1 MASGGMGCKWSG
13 EKADFDSIKGGIDI
27 DPVCTASSR
36 PPSWLLAPSGGKP
49 CGVLCVGYVTRSG
62 SCGSQ
67 VEESLHIKA
76 WRDSGMRQ
84 RVLQPGPS
92 GEAHDISAIQE
103 VCFAMP

>member
-1 MASGGMGCKWSG
+1 MGCKWSG
-13 EKADFDSIKGGIDI
+13 EKADFHSIDGGVEI

-36 PPSWLLAPSGGKP
+36 PPSWLLAPSTATH
-49 CGVLCVGYVTRSG
+49 VWVRTVTGSG
-62 SCGSQ
+62 ICGSQ

-92 GEAHDISAIQE
+92 GEAHDITAIQE
-103 VCFAMP
+103 VRP